1 MTHATYGCGLARKRT
16 GDKRGACEDWMKSS
30 ELGCVQANILL
41 PLCDE
46 YMKERTDS
54 LKKQNEGK
62 EQSE

>member
-1 MTHATYGCGLARKRT
+1 MTHATYGRRLAHKRIE
-16 GDKRGACEDWMKSS
+16 DKRGAYENRIKNS
-30 ELGCVQANILL
+30 ELGCVQADVLL

-54 LKKQNEGK
+54 LKRQNEGK

>member
-1 MTHATYGCGLARKRT
+1 
-16 GDKRGACEDWMKSS
+16 MKSS

-54 LKKQNEGK
+54 LKRQNEGK